1 LFEMDAL
8 RRRKILAA
16 AVEMSERSGYN

>member
-1 LFEMDAL
+1 LFETDAL

-16 AVEMSERSGYN
+16 AVEMIERSGYN